1 MTYITTKVHTLKS
14 YPTYQFYA
22 SADSAAA
29 DTDGVFKICILE
41 TMRWIRSRLSGQ
53 ADLPPEIDTP
63 EPRDHALFTDDRIA
77 SFSCES
83 GFQIEV
89 VYIEEQGAWSF
100 RIVEPDLGANPGTDK
115 ERPPVNGR
123 SFTTEIAFRK
133 LSDTVEIGVR
143 TICSEPSDNQTDCEV
158 FRPRVVRALAENPD
172 LRLIH
177 SGFILNGEPLKVT
190 TKAEFDRF
198 TGIFEDPD
206 RSLPIIVFADTAA
219 EVKLPAAEDI
229 TTGIP
234 SLSISQYKLS
244 GAADIPEQKITL
256 SPELMQYKVGMVREV
271 KVKKQKTKPVGKPV
285 KELTAEKLPLL
296 DYTELARKLT
306 GYAIVV
312 FAEEGFFRQIEN
324 KTRIALKHG
333 DIVTVQ
339 GQQVTERLSYPKYSK
354 NMQAAFDELFASG
367 VESPKRSAFRYGEVL
382 FLSEAKQKDYHSKRK
397 KTSSLEERCELYR
410 LERDGLT
417 KQVRELKQQ
426 QTDMTQTAAN
436 VRAMQKKIDGLE
448 RDLKDKTEECEKL
461 SETMSA
467 KEDSYRRSSELIQF
481 YQQMYELAADF
492 PRDKNDVCKWI
503 EESFSDELIAAP
515 RAASEMRK
523 YSGALDLFSLC
534 DGIVYLSAY
543 ARYRRQKITA
553 EELELYANRGKW
565 DIQGCG
571 KEALKMFRT
580 DYTVTVGGRQYLLD
594 QHIKRGNQSE
604 ELIRIYF
611 CWEPD
616 LKKILIGSMP
626 EHLST
631 VKNST

>member
-1 MTYITTKVHTLKS
+1 MAYITTKVHTLKS

-22 SADSAAA
+22 SADSASA
-29 DTDGVFKICILE
+29 DTDGVFKICVLE
-41 TMRWIRSRLSGQ
+41 AMRWIRSRLSNQ
-53 ADLPPEIDTP
+53 TDLPPEIDTP
-63 EPRDHALFTDDRIA
+63 EPQDYSLFSDDRLA
-77 SFSCES
+77 SFSYDS

-89 VYIEEQGAWSF
+89 VYIEEQGVWSF
-100 RIVEPDLGANPGTDK
+100 RIAEPDLGANLGTDR

-133 LSDTVEIGVR
+133 MSDTVEIGVR

-158 FRPRVVRALAENPD
+158 FRPRVVRALVENQD
-172 LRLIH
+172 LRLMH
-177 SGFILNGEPLKVT
+177 SGFILNGEPLKVK

-198 TGIFEDPD
+198 VGIFEDPD
-206 RSLPIIVFADTAA
+206 RSLPMIIFADTEAS
-219 EVKLPAAEDI
+219 VKLPVTENI
-229 TTGIP
+229 TTGIS
-234 SLSISQYKLS
+234 SLSLSQYKLS
-244 GAADIPEQKITL
+244 GAADIPEQKISI
-256 SPELMQYKVGMVREV
+256 SPELLPYKAGVRAEV
-271 KVKKQKTKPVGKPV
+271 KVKKQKDKHVDKLS
-285 KELTAEKLPLL
+285 KEPSAEKLPML

-306 GYAIVV
+306 GYVIVV

-324 KTRIALKHG
+324 KTHITLKHG

-339 GQQVTERLSYPKYSK
+339 GQQMTERMTYTKYSS
-354 NMQAAFDELFASG
+354 NMKAAFDELYASG
-367 VESPKRSAFRYGEVL
+367 VEMPKRSAYKYGEVL
-382 FLSEAKQKDYHSKRK
+382 SLSEARQKDYHSKRK

-410 LERDGLT
+410 LERDDLA
-417 KQVRELKQQ
+417 KQVKELKQQ
-426 QTDMTQTAAN
+426 QTDMTQTSAN
-436 VRAMQKKIDGLE
+436 VRVLQKTIDGLE
-448 RDLKDKTEECEKL
+448 RDLRDKTEECEKL
-461 SETMSA
+461 NETLSA
-467 KEDSYRRSSELIQF
+467 KEDSYKRSSELIRF
-481 YQQMYELAADF
+481 FQQLYELSAAY

-503 EESFSDELIAAP
+503 DESFSDELIASP

-543 ARYRRQKITA
+543 ARYRQQKISA

-571 KEALKMFRT
+571 KETLKMFRT

-594 QHIKRGNQSE
+594 QHIKYGIKSE

-611 CWEPD
+611 CWDND
-616 LKKILIGSMP
+616 LKKIIIGSMP